1 MPSEGEGHDLDDVT
15 LLQRVAEKD
24 SAALRALFDRHAPAL
39 LRYANTL
46 ARDRALAE
54 DAVQEAFAALW
65 QHADGFRRESSA
77 RSWLFTIARN
87 AVHRRFRRKVDRQT
101 DVALEELG
109 ADAGWGV
116 PAAQRSV
123 LERIES
129 DERVRHALAQL
140 DDDDRDA
147 LAKVQAHVAGCDVCE
162 RFGGSV
168 GASVAALKRQRAA
181 HAEDRSI
188 DSALARLRAA
198 LPDERSQ

>member
-1 MPSEGEGHDLDDVT
+1 MPGEGEGHDLDDVT

-129 DERVRHALAQL
+129 DEWVRHALAQL

-147 LAKVQAHVAGCDVCE
+147 LALVDVE
-162 RFGGSV
+162 GLSIEE
-168 GASVAALKRQRAA
+168 AAAALSLSVAAVKSRLHR
-181 HAEDRSI
+181 
-188 DSALARLRAA
+188 ARLRFVAA
-198 LPDERSQ
+198 LRKEDAR